1 MIYTAIHTAI
11 AAHGDQRRK
20 LDNDLYVAHPI
31 EVGMILAKHGLPDEV
46 IIAGLLHD
54 TLEDTS
60 LTYEEIQ
67 NTFGSRVAMYVAY
80 CTEKNKKDPW
90 KKRKIDYLK
99 GLENAPLDVLY
110 IVCVDKLV
118 NLSSVDR
125 HMEEHG
131 PALWE
136 AFNAGYEEQKWYY
149 TAILEVLTPISVH
162 PLCVLLEQL
171 VKKVFQSP

>member
-1 MIYTAIHTAI
+1 
-11 AAHGDQRRK
+11 
-20 LDNDLYVAHPI
+20 
-31 EVGMILAKHGLPDEV
+31 MILAKHGLPDEV
-46 IIAGLLHD
+46 IIAGILHD

-67 NTFGSRVAMYVAY
+67 STFGSRVAMYVAY

-90 KKRKIDYLK
+90 KKRKIDYLL
-99 GLENAPLDVLY
+99 GLESAPLDVLY

-118 NLSSVDR
+118 NLASVER
-125 HMEEHG
+125 YMAASG
-131 PALWE
+131 PDVWK
-136 AFNAGYEEQKWYY
+136 AFNAGYDEQKWYY